1 MYAKVTAFV
10 YLPLQIAA
18 GVALSAPLATV
29 AAALLKALLSL
40 FSK

>member
-1 MYAKVTAFV
+1 MYKSFVAFV

-18 GVALSAPLATV
+18 GVALSVPLATFV
-29 AAALLKALLSL
+29 SAVLKALLSL